1 MERFAE
7 ILGNVDQDP
16 EMFISQY
23 DKFNVIMYG
32 NHSSITLF
40 LDSKYLFIIIREQYI
55 VLGEVY
61 VHVFELE
68 KLKGLQIAEILEI
81 MEEHKNRKIMDKC
94 PTLIQFLMGINI
106 IASVMNDEIW
116 ERLYKL
122 VLPVKCKSARNF
134 LAFT

>member
-23 DKFNVIMYG
+23 DKFNVIMCG
-32 NHSSITLF
+32 NHRSITLF
-40 LDSKYLFIIIREQYI
+40 LDSKYLFIIMKEQYI

-61 VHVFELE
+61 VHAFELE
-68 KLKGLQIAEILEI
+68 RLGDLQIAEILEI
-81 MEEHKNRKIMDKC
+81 MEEHANRKIMDKC
-94 PTLIQFLMGINI
+94 PTLIQFLTGVNI
-106 IASVMNDEIW
+106 IASAMNDEIW

-122 VLPVKCKSARNF
+122 VSPVKCKSARNF
-134 LAFT
+134 LGKS